1 MGHGL
6 SGEFV
11 HPSQANL
18 SFSPQL
24 TIFELSTAPTK
35 KLTTYLTEHFL
46 RKHRPCP
53 LMPGLAD
60 PLMVY
65 EEIKKR
71 GKVNA
76 LKIEMRH
83 SALARIQISLCEAT
97 LSIFPNL
104 TKCNFQ
110 MIVRSKSSVLLDKLR
125 KLFSSPK
132 IAQRWLEHFMGFMH
146 ISVIS
151 RYFLVE
157 KVDKKGKR
165 KSSRISESSESM
177 VPAGRSVAVV
187 KKSPVSTYAES
198 DTMNGISVMPRSKTF
213 DKSRGTGTGSS
224 SIRKHNTTP
233 DANAQMQSGWS
244 RSIITSSRIRSFSRS
259 RSPKK
264 RQLTSPSELR
274 TKSPMGISDIQNK
287 DSGSEMKQLIESL
300 EAKHRMLAIRLR
312 SIEMK
317 MEGVDNEAAN
327 SLMQSVSL

>member
-213 DKSRGTGTGSS
+213 DKSRGT
-224 SIRKHNTTP
+224 